1 MSLRRLVRRGADDEG
16 VTLVIAIMVMG
27 VVITLSLLI
36 LNVAISSQQTS
47 GKDRQRTVSINAAE
61 AGVDAAFATI
71 QASGTALPCVWPAT
85 GTVASNA
92 APDRAT
98 SRATITYYKADGTAL
113 GHCPTTA
120 DTGVNTPVTAVVDGY
135 GTTNALAG
143 APVKTRHM
151 QSLINVTP
159 IYDKSL
165 NKAIFANGNLT
176 FDNNTT
182 LTGSSGPD
190 ADVYTNTN
198 FACANGENF
207 AGSVNSQG
215 NITVQGGCTFA
226 GDLWAK
232 GSVSNSSGANGS
244 VGGRVLS
251 ATSTISLPGNY
262 GVNGSLLAGGAI
274 SWSGCS
280 TSGKCF
286 ANTTVANPPALPFP
300 ILRGD
305 AATLA
310 TWQAEGYTVFIDN
323 GCSSIKNNI
332 INQYAKKG
340 FKTLVKTSC
349 AVNFA
354 NDKAIPMSNDLAILA
369 DGGISSSQSVTFQSN
384 NSTVR
389 VLHWV
394 VPYEAA
400 TSLPCTNPGITTD
413 QQFNFDTTVNML
425 IYSPCDISFSNNSD
439 HLGQVYGGSAVAI
452 HNQFSMQYR
461 PVPVWGIDPSSL
473 PLLSYKID
481 IVYKRETR

>member
-1 MSLRRLVRRGADDEG
+1 MSLSRFVRRPGGEDG

-27 VVITLSLLI
+27 VVITLSLLV

-47 GKDRQRTVSINAAE
+47 GKDRQRTVAINAAE

-71 QASGTALPCVWPAT
+71 QSSGTTLPCVWPAT
-85 GTVASNA
+85 GTSAVNA

-98 SRATITYYKADGTAL
+98 ARATVTYYRADGTAL

-120 DTGVNTPVTAVVDGY
+120 DVGANAPATAVVDGY

-165 NKAIFANGNLT
+165 NKAIFADGNLS

-182 LTGSSGPD
+182 VTGSSGPD
-190 ADVYTNTN
+190 ADVYTNTD
-198 FACANGENF
+198 FACANGQNF

-215 NITVQGGCTFA
+215 NITVTGGCTFA
-226 GDLWAK
+226 GDIWAK
-232 GSVSNSSGANGS
+232 GSVSSPSGANGS

-251 ATSTISLPGNY
+251 STSSISLPSNFA
-262 GVNGSLLAGGAI
+262 VNGSLLAGGAI
-274 SWSGCS
+274 SWNGCS

-286 ANTTVANPPALPFP
+286 ANTTVATPPALPFP

-310 TWQAEGYTVFIDN
+310 IWAAQGYTVFIDN
-323 GCSSIKNNI
+323 TCGSIKNNI

-340 FKTLVKTSC
+340 FKTLVETSC
-349 AVNFA
+349 AVDFA
-354 NDKAIPMSNDLAILA
+354 GDHAVPLSNDLAIFA
-369 DGGISSSQSVTFQSN
+369 YGGLSSSQQVTFTSSD
-384 NSTVR
+384 STVR
-389 VLHWV
+389 NLHWV
-394 VPYEAA
+394 VPYDAA
-400 TSLPCTNPGITTD
+400 TRPCVTPGITTD
-413 QQFNFDTTVNML
+413 NQFNFSTTVNML
-425 IYSPCDISFSNNSD
+425 VYSPCNISFSNNSD
-439 HLGQVYGGSAVAI
+439 HLGQIYGGSAVAI
-452 HNQFSMQYR
+452 HNQFTMQYR
-461 PVPVWGIDPSSL
+461 PVPLWGIDPNSL